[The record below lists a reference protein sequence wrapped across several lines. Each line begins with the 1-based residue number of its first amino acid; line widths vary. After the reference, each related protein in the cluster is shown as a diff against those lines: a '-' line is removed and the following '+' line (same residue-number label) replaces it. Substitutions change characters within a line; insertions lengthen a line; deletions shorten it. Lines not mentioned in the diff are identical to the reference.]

1 MSMKTL
7 QEVLACGSDGQKM
20 SAQEYEQL
28 KSDSYNEKEG
38 TLNLDDGYDCRE
50 CKNKGYISIV
60 KDYGLY
66 FSETL
71 IPCKCQRIREAIN
84 RLKRSGLKNIV
95 KEYTFDK
102 YETQEQWQAM
112 LKDAAMKFCT
122 EDAEAE
128 NHWFFIGGQS
138 GAGKSHLCTAAA
150 VKYIKKGY
158 DVRYMLWIDEVTKII
173 IAKVNNPEAYEGM
186 LKELKEADVLY
197 IDDLFKKGKD
207 ERGNVKLP
215 TEAEIRIAFEIL
227 NYRYNN
233 PNLVTIISSERTV
246 WDLCAI
252 DEATAGRISERT
264 KAQGYCFNIKK
275 DTSRNWRLR
284 DLQEI

>member
-122 EDAEAE
+122 EDAEAD

-138 GAGKSHLCTAAA
+138 GAGKSHLCSAIA

-158 DVRYMLWIDEVTKII
+158 NVKYMLWRDEVTRIK
-173 IAKVNNPEAYEGM
+173 ARVNETEEYDALM
-186 LKELKEADVLY
+186 KELKEADVLY
-197 IDDLFKKGKD
+197 IDDLFKTGKD
-207 ERGNVKLP
+207 ESGNPKQP
-215 TEAEIRIAFEIL
+215 TAADINIAFEIL

-233 PNLVTIISSERTV
+233 PQLVTLISSERTII
-246 WDLCAI
+246 DLCAI
-252 DEATAGRISERT
+252 DEAIAGRISERT
-264 KAQGYCFNIKK
+264 KESGYCFNLKK
-275 DTSRNWRLR
+275 DISRNWRLR

>member
-102 YETQEQWQAM
+102 YDSTEKWQKRM
-112 LKDAAMKFCT
+112 KQAAMKFCK

-128 NHWFFIGGQS
+128 NHWLFIGGQS
-138 GAGKSHLCTAAA
+138 GCGKTHLCTATA
-150 VKYIKKGY
+150 VVFIKKGY
-158 DVRYMLWIDEVTKII
+158 NVRYMLWRDEISKIKSRI
-173 IAKVNNPEAYEGM
+173 NESEEHEAM
-186 LKELKEADVLY
+186 MKELKEADVLY
-197 IDDLFKKGKD
+197 IDDLFKSGKGEDGKP
-207 ERGNVKLP
+207 KTP
-215 TEAEIRIAFEIL
+215 TAADINIAFEIL

-233 PNLVTIISSERTV
+233 PQLVTIISSELTV
-246 WDLCAI
+246 WDLCDI
-252 DEATAGRISERT
+252 DEALAGRISERT
-264 KAQGYCFNIKK
+264 KASGYCMNIKK
-275 DTSRNWRLR
+275 DISRNWRLR

>member
-1 MSMKTL
+1 MKTL
-7 QEVLACGSDGQKM
+7 QEMLACGFEGKQL
-20 SAQEYEQL
+20 SAAEYEQL
-28 KSDSYNEKEG
+28 KADSYNAKEG
-38 TLNLDDGYDCRE
+38 TLNQEDGYDCRE
-50 CKNKGYISIV
+50 CKNKGYISEVRDFGIYV
-60 KDYGLY
+60 
-66 FSETL
+66 SETL
-71 IPCKCQRIREAIN
+71 VPCKCQRIRAAIH
-84 RLKRSGLKNIV
+84 RLNKSGLKNIV

-102 YETQEQWQAM
+102 YEAEEQWQAT
-112 LKDAAMKFCT
+112 LKEAAVKFCT
-122 EDAEAE
+122 TDAEAD
-128 NHWFFIGGQS
+128 NHWLFIGGQT

-158 DVRYMLWIDEVTKII
+158 DVRYMLWIDEIIKII

-207 ERGNVKLP
+207 ESGNVKQP

-246 WDLCAI
+246 IDLCAI
-252 DEATAGRISERT
+252 DEAIAGRISERT
-264 KAQGYCFNIKK
+264 KAQGYCFNLKK
-275 DTSRNWRLR
+275 DISRNWRLKG
-284 DLQEI
+284 LQEI